1 MTKKKRS
8 MFQIAWSIGITTVI
22 VLASVLFSRND
33 TEQEKEVSR
42 SDLRSTEELMAFSH
56 EADHYCQGP

>member
-42 SDLRSTEELMAFSH
+42 SDLRSTEELMAFSTK
-56 EADHYCQGP
+56 QIITMR